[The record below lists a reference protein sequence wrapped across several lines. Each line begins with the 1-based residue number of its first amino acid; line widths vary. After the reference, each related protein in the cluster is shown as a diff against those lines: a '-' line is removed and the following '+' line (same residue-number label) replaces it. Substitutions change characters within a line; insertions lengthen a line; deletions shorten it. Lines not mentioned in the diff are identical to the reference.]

1 MKIKLLAL
9 MFLSF
14 SMLGWS
20 TFSKASSMDK
30 IVAENN
36 KYSYDEDASVWTAEA
51 QTDDLEMKIAVSKA
65 WISYAQEV
73 DALYGHHVDYSI
85 DEDGDVWE
93 QHADTMR
100 LSER

>member
-1 MKIKLLAL
+1 MKIKLLTS

-14 SMLGWS
+14 SMLGCF
-20 TFSKASSMDK
+20 TPTKAYSIDE
-30 IVAENN
+30 ITHQNDE
-36 KYSYDEDASVWTAEA
+36 YSYDADIDVWDADV

-65 WISYAQEV
+65 WISYAKEV

-85 DEDGDVWE
+85 DEDGNVWE

>member
-1 MKIKLLAL
+1 
-9 MFLSF
+9 
-14 SMLGWS
+14 MLGYS
-20 TFSKASSMDK
+20 TPSNA
-30 IVAENN
+30 
-36 KYSYDEDASVWTAEA
+36 YSIDEIAAQDYEHTYDADATTWATEA

-85 DEDGDVWE
+85 DEDGNVWE
-93 QHADTMR
+93 QHAETMR